1 MSNDKGTLETNL
13 NCESNDKQTKKIRV
27 RITNEFFQ
35 KYGLIMP
42 DVWKQAYP
50 LDREIYRE

>member
-1 MSNDKGTLETNL
+1 MSNDSGTLETTL

-42 DVWKQAYP
+42 DVWN
-50 LDREIYRE
+50 

>member
-13 NCESNDKQTKKIRV
+13 NCENDKKTKKIRV

-42 DVWKQAYP
+42 DVWN
-50 LDREIYRE
+50 